1 MTIFIDD
8 TLDCGI
14 RLAATM
20 NCIAVGCFSG
30 DLACTQSADLYALVK
45 SFRIPTSFN
54 LRIPPF
60 ALLVGTYHF
69 SCEITMTVTGF
80 KSTIGTTLQIV
91 RSPIVVTLLPVG
103 ISKILLGYNE
113 KYTFSPSISN
123 TDIAF
128 EVDQHLILIFAFLI
142 YFT

>member
-1 MTIFIDD
+1 MTIFIDAK
-8 TLDCGI
+8 LDCGI
-14 RLAATM
+14 WLTTAM
-20 NCIAVGCFSG
+20 NCTAVVCFSG
-30 DLACTQSADLYALVK
+30 DLACTQSADLNTLVN
-45 SFRIPTSFN
+45 SFRVLESYN

-60 ALLVGTYHF
+60 ALLIGTYHF

-103 ISKILLGYNE
+103 VSKILLGYNE

-128 EVDQHLILIFAFLI
+128 EVNEHLILFSSF
-142 YFT
+142 